1 MTKEANIIILTIILA
16 IIFAVVLS
24 SLNPNS
30 QDKIIIKQPEPI
42 PEPDMSEKVYEKY
55 EMGNYR

>member
-16 IIFAVVLS
+16 IIFAVFLS
-24 SLNPNS
+24 SLNPNNEPGPI
-30 QDKIIIKQPEPI
+30 QINEPI
-42 PEPDMSEKVYEKY
+42 PEPDMSEKVYEMY

>member
-16 IIFAVVLS
+16 IIFAVFLS
-24 SLNPNS
+24 SLNHNNEPGPIQIN
-30 QDKIIIKQPEPI
+30 EPI

>member
-16 IIFAVVLS
+16 IIFAVFLS
-24 SLNPNS
+24 SLNPNNGPGPI
-30 QDKIIIKQPEPI
+30 QINEPI

>member
-1 MTKEANIIILTIILA
+1 MTKEAKIIILTIILA
-16 IIFAVVLS
+16 IIFAVFLS
-24 SLNPNS
+24 SLNPNNEPGPI
-30 QDKIIIKQPEPI
+30 QINEPI

>member
-16 IIFAVVLS
+16 IIFAMFLS
-24 SLNPNS
+24 SLNPNKEPGPI
-30 QDKIIIKQPEPI
+30 QINEPI

-55 EMGNYR
+55 EMGNYS

>member
-16 IIFAVVLS
+16 IIFAMFLS
-24 SLNPNS
+24 SLNPNKEPGPI
-30 QDKIIIKQPEPI
+30 QINEPI
-42 PEPDMSEKVYEKY
+42 PEPDMAEKVYEKY

>member
-1 MTKEANIIILTIILA
+1 MTKEFNIILLTIIIA
-16 IIFAVVLS
+16 VIFAVFLS
-24 SLNPNS
+24 SLNPNNEPGPI
-30 QDKIIIKQPEPI
+30 QINEPI

>member
-16 IIFAVVLS
+16 IIFAVFLS
-24 SLNPNS
+24 NLNPN
-30 QDKIIIKQPEPI
+30 KEPELSIEI
-42 PEPDMSEKVYEKY
+42 PEPVIEETEKKVYEKY

>member
-1 MTKEANIIILTIILA
+1 MTKEANIIILTIIIA
-16 IIFAVVLS
+16 ITFALFLS
-24 SLNPNS
+24 SLNPNNEPGPI
-30 QDKIIIKQPEPI
+30 QINEPI

>member
-1 MTKEANIIILTIILA
+1 MTKEANIIILTIIIA
-16 IIFAVVLS
+16 IAFALFLS
-24 SLNPNS
+24 SLNPNNEPGPI
-30 QDKIIIKQPEPI
+30 QINEPI

>member
-16 IIFAVVLS
+16 IIFSVFLS
-24 SLNPNS
+24 SLNPNNEPGPI
-30 QDKIIIKQPEPI
+30 QINEPI